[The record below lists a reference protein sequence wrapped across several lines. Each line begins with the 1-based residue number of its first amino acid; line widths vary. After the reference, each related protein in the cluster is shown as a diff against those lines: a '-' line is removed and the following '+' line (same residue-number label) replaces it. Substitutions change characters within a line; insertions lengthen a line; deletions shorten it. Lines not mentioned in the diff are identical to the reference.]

1 MANTIIT
8 KNSATATAVPTA
20 GQLVQGELAV
30 NVTDKRLFTE
40 NSGGTVVEVGTN
52 PSTIAVAGNATVG
65 GTLGVT
71 GLATLA
77 SSTLTANPT
86 LSAGTA
92 NGVTYLNG
100 SKVLTSGSA
109 LTTNGSSLGVGSS
122 DFGGAGSINVSVG
135 VAGTTTGGLQ
145 LWSTTTGQHYVQFG
159 DGTAGA
165 ATYAGAIGYSHA
177 TDQMFF
183 YANGSEQ
190 MRLTSTGMGIGTS
203 SPDYK
208 LDVNG
213 TSNFSGNMN
222 LTATSNIN
230 WNGGDVAISNSGTN
244 LVFKTY
250 SGSLA
255 ERMRLDSSGNLG
267 LGVSPSAWR
276 TAYETRAIQVGP
288 VASIFS
294 LSASETNNYAG
305 FKYNNY
311 QQSDG
316 NNIYLKSNFA
326 TEYRQAN
333 GAHQWLNAPSGT
345 AGDAISFTQA
355 MTLDASGNLGVG
367 ETSPS
372 TFGKIVSRGGT
383 LALVTDTA
391 TQRRLSFWST
401 ANGNSENAYIQ
412 VQNDGGTTN
421 TGEILFATKNPGGTL
436 AERLRL
442 DSSGNVGIGTSTI
455 GTDGVSLNSAYNIGW
470 TQSAGESVPNI
481 FRQSSSAAT
490 VVANGYRYTAT
501 SNGFASSFSSS
512 FAKSAISVG
521 DGSVRFYTDTA
532 ATTAAGTDVTPT
544 ERLRIDSS
552 GNLLVGTTSL
562 YGGEKL
568 ALVQSTNN
576 RGFVI
581 QQTNASNT
589 SPPFLIDCSRNTTN
603 ETYNALAYYNSGAGA
618 YRFYVTDNGGGY
630 FNGNLL
636 VGTTTGNARLTIKE
650 EANLAEADSHIEIV
664 GSGYSGFHWL
674 DGTAYYIGQN
684 SSIREVRIYS
694 GAETAGVVLG
704 AGGTSWSTF
713 SDERLKYDIQPIND
727 GLTKLANIRCVSY
740 RLKDVDAE
748 DSQKKLGVIAQDLV
762 GVVDEVISITKKTGD
777 ETDYMSV
784 RYTELIPVLIK
795 AIQEQQAIIES
806 LKARL
811 DAANI

>member
-1 MANTIIT
+1 
-8 KNSATATAVPTA
+8 
-20 GQLVQGELAV
+20 
-30 NVTDKRLFTE
+30 
-40 NSGGTVVEVGTN
+40 
-52 PSTIAVAGNATVG
+52 
-65 GTLGVT
+65 
-71 GLATLA
+71 
-77 SSTLTANPT
+77 
-86 LSAGTA
+86 
-92 NGVTYLNG
+92 
-100 SKVLTSGSA
+100 
-109 LTTNGSSLGVGSS
+109 
-122 DFGGAGSINVSVG
+122 
-135 VAGTTTGGLQ
+135 
-145 LWSTTTGQHYVQFG
+145 
-159 DGTAGA
+159 
-165 ATYAGAIGYSHA
+165 
-177 TDQMFF
+177 
-183 YANGSEQ
+183 
-190 MRLTSTGMGIGTS
+190 MRLTSTGLGIGTS

-267 LGVSPSAWR
+267 LGVTPSAWR

-355 MTLDASGNLGVG
+355 MTLDASGNLLVG
-367 ETSPS
+367 TTSLY
-372 TFGKIVSRGGT
+372 GGEK
-383 LALVTDTA
+383 LALV
-391 TQRRLSFWST
+391 QST
-401 ANGNSENAYIQ
+401 NNRGFVIQQTNASNTSPPFLIDCSR
-412 VQNDGGTTN
+412 NTTN
-421 TGEILFATKNPGGTL
+421 ETYNALAYYNSGAGAYRFYVTDNGGGYFN
-436 AERLRL
+436 
-442 DSSGNVGIGTSTI
+442 GNVGIGTSTI

-552 GNLLVGTTSL
+552 GNLLVGTT
-562 YGGEKL
+562 
-568 ALVQSTNN
+568 
-576 RGFVI
+576 
-581 QQTNASNT
+581 
-589 SPPFLIDCSRNTTN
+589 
-603 ETYNALAYYNSGAGA
+603 
-618 YRFYVTDNGGGY
+618 
-630 FNGNLL
+630 
-636 VGTTTGNARLTIKE
+636 TGNARLTIKE
-650 EANLAEADSHIEIV
+650 DANLSEADSHIEIT

-684 SSIREVRIYS
+684 SDYREVRIYS
-694 GAETAGVVLG
+694 GPETAGVVLG

-795 AIQEQQAIIES
+795 AIQEQQEIIDS

-811 DAANI
+811 DAANL

>member
-40 NSGGTVVEVGTN
+40 NSGGTVVELGTN
-52 PSTIAVAGNATVG
+52 PS
-65 GTLGVT
+65 
-71 GLATLA
+71 
-77 SSTLTANPT
+77 
-86 LSAGTA
+86 
-92 NGVTYLNG
+92 
-100 SKVLTSGSA
+100 
-109 LTTNGSSLGVGSS
+109 
-122 DFGGAGSINVSVG
+122 SV
-135 VAGTTTGGLQ
+135 TTGGLTINNTAPYITFKDTDTTDNVTGYLDFRTSADVQ
-145 LWSTTTGQHYVQFG
+145 KGFVGFNGAGDFELNNLNNNSINFSTTNVKRMDINSIGDISFYEDTGT
-159 DGTAGA
+159 TAK
-165 ATYAGAIGYSHA
+165 
-177 TDQMFF
+177 FF
-183 YANGSEQ
+183 WDASAES
-190 MRLTSTGMGIGTS
+190 LGIGTS
-203 SPDYK
+203 SPPSY
-208 LDVNG
+208 G
-213 TSNFSGNMN
+213 
-222 LTATSNIN
+222 ATFT
-230 WNGGDVAISNSGTN
+230 VVQASNSGSGVVQAQNTTN
-244 LVFKTY
+244 SVITEIESEGTRGAVGTRTNHDLAFKTNQT
-250 SGSLA
+250 
-255 ERMRLDSSGNLG
+255 ERMRLNSSGNVGIGTTSISGKLSING
-267 LGVSPSAWR
+267 EVYAAAGSVSGVAYGFYPKGTYGNTGMFSPAAN
-276 TAYETRAIQVGP
+276 T
-288 VASIFS
+288 VA
-294 LSASETNNYAG
+294 
-305 FKYNNY
+305 
-311 QQSDG
+311 
-316 NNIYLKSNFA
+316 FA
-326 TEYRQAN
+326 TT
-333 GAHQWLNAPSGT
+333 G
-345 AGDAISFTQA
+345 
-355 MTLDASGNLGVG
+355 G
-367 ETSPS
+367 E
-372 TFGKIVSRGGT
+372 RM
-383 LALVTDTA
+383 
-391 TQRRLSFWST
+391 
-401 ANGNSENAYIQ
+401 
-412 VQNDGGTTN
+412 
-421 TGEILFATKNPGGTL
+421 
-436 AERLRL
+436 RL

>member
-355 MTLDASGNLGVG
+355 MTLDASGNLLVG
-367 ETSPS
+367 TTSLY
-372 TFGKIVSRGGT
+372 GGEK
-383 LALVTDTA
+383 LALV
-391 TQRRLSFWST
+391 QST
-401 ANGNSENAYIQ
+401 NNRGFVIQQTNASNTSPPFLIDCSR
-412 VQNDGGTTN
+412 NTTN
-421 TGEILFATKNPGGTL
+421 ETYNALAYYNSGAGAYRFYVTDNGGGYFN
-436 AERLRL
+436 
-442 DSSGNVGIGTSTI
+442 GNVGIGTSTI

-552 GNLLVGTTSL
+552 GNLLVGTT
-562 YGGEKL
+562 
-568 ALVQSTNN
+568 
-576 RGFVI
+576 
-581 QQTNASNT
+581 
-589 SPPFLIDCSRNTTN
+589 
-603 ETYNALAYYNSGAGA
+603 
-618 YRFYVTDNGGGY
+618 
-630 FNGNLL
+630 
-636 VGTTTGNARLTIKE
+636 TGNARLTIKE
-650 EANLAEADSHIEIV
+650 DANLSEADSHIEIT

-684 SSIREVRIYS
+684 SDYREVRIYS
-694 GAETAGVVLG
+694 GPETAGVVLG

-795 AIQEQQAIIES
+795 AIQEQQEIIDS

-811 DAANI
+811 DAANL

>member
-190 MRLTSTGMGIGTS
+190 MRLTSTGLGIGTS
-203 SPDYK
+203 SPAYK

-267 LGVSPSAWR
+267 LGVAPSAAW
-276 TAYETRAIQVGP
+276 ASSPYLAAQFGYGGVIMSSAVSVG
-288 VASIFS
+288 VTVFNTGA
-294 LSASETNNYAG
+294 N
-305 FKYNNY
+305 FKYDGSDYRRINAEEASQY
-311 QQSDG
+311 QQAS
-316 NNIYLKSNFA
+316 
-326 TEYRQAN
+326 
-333 GAHQWLNAPSGT
+333 GAHNWRIAASST
-345 AGDAISFTQA
+345 ANSVITWTQA
-355 MTLDASGNLGVG
+355 MTLDA
-367 ETSPS
+367 
-372 TFGKIVSRGGT
+372 
-383 LALVTDTA
+383 
-391 TQRRLSFWST
+391 
-401 ANGNSENAYIQ
+401 
-412 VQNDGGTTN
+412 
-421 TGEILFATKNPGGTL
+421 
-436 AERLRL
+436 
-442 DSSGNVGIGTSTI
+442 
-455 GTDGVSLNSAYNIGW
+455 
-470 TQSAGESVPNI
+470 
-481 FRQSSSAAT
+481 
-490 VVANGYRYTAT
+490 
-501 SNGFASSFSSS
+501 
-512 FAKSAISVG
+512 
-521 DGSVRFYTDTA
+521 
-532 ATTAAGTDVTPT
+532 
-544 ERLRIDSS
+544 S

-630 FNGNLL
+630 FNGNVGIGTSSPDTLLNIQGVNPTLLIQDSDEAGDGFIKFQTANGTQRGFIQTAMTADVMLFGTGTSERMRIESSGNLL
-636 VGTTTGNARLTIKE
+636 VGGTSNSNNCRFVVTNTDSTRTWGFGTSGSNTPFYVLDNTTG
-650 EANLAEADSHIEIV
+650 
-664 GSGYSGFHWL
+664 SGVYL
-674 DGTAYYIGQN
+674 I
-684 SSIREVRIYS
+684 
-694 GAETAGVVLG
+694 
-704 AGGTSWSTF
+704 AGGTSWTGT
-713 SDERLKYDIQPIND
+713 SDERYKTDLKAIENAAQ
-727 GLTKLANIRCVSY
+727 KVSML
-740 RLKDVDAE
+740 RAVTGRFKTDAE
-748 DSQKKLGVIAQDLV
+748 GTSRAFLIAQDVQAVLPEAVDANNPERLGVAYTDVIPLLV
-762 GVVDEVISITKKTGD
+762 AAIK
-777 ETDYMSV
+777 
-784 RYTELIPVLIK
+784 ELK
-795 AIQEQQAIIES
+795 AINDAQAQTIES